1 MGNFNVSN
9 FIGAMKKDGARPNLF
24 LVELPGTNTSQT
36 FENPIPKPN
45 ENIIFKAHATQ
56 IPGVSVGMVGAYYFG
71 RLIKFPGTQSFQNWT
86 ATIIMDE
93 DDYQITN
100 ARGYFEAWLEQLNK
114 KEENTRGNSFSTPSL
129 NERTAG
135 SYMRNGKITHYGKDG
150 KDIATYKLLGC
161 FPTGMSPIELSWG
174 ANEAISQFSVEFA
187 VQYWTRDDGNPVTV
201 PGSKGPNV
209 LTT

>member
-1 MGNFNVSN
+1 MSNFNVSN

-24 LVELPGTNTSQT
+24 LVELPGTNTSQQVK
-36 FENPIPKPN
+36 NKPN

-93 DDYQITN
+93 DDYETTN
-100 ARGYFEAWLEQLNK
+100 ARGYFEEWLEQLNK
-114 KEENTRGNSFSTPSL
+114 KEENTREASFSAPSL
-129 NERTAG
+129 NEGTAG
-135 SYMRNGKITHYGKDG
+135 SYMRNGKITHYGKEG
-150 KDIATYKLLGC
+150 SPLMSYELKGC

-187 VQYWTRDDGNPVTV
+187 VQYWKRSTSHVTA
-201 PGSKGPNV
+201 PTTSKTN
-209 LTT
+209 